1 MDNDDLLIIAG
12 KGRYPRLLLDG
23 ARKAGVGRI
32 GVLAFRGQ
40 TSRSLCAA
48 ADFSARFGVGEVGR
62 MKDWILST
70 GVKNVVLAGQIS
82 PAALFTTRFDLVSR
96 GILAKLGAKCA
107 HSIFGAVLEY
117 LSGFGLRVLPA
128 SSYMDD
134 CIPQAGVL
142 TRRAPDARE
151 EADIA
156 RGHAAAMAVGVV
168 DIGQTV
174 VVKDGMVLAVE
185 AFEGTNAAI
194 KRGCRLGG
202 RGAVVVKVA
211 RDGHDMRFDIPVV
224 GKETMR
230 RLVRSKA
237 SALAFQAGR
246 AILLD
251 REEVIREADRH
262 GIAVVALDSGLPPA
276 PLRP

>member
-48 ADFSARFGVGEVGR
+48 DFSARFGVGEVGR

-82 PAALFTTRFDLVSR
+82 PAALFTTRFDPVAR

-168 DIGQTV
+168 DVGQTV